1 MRKRGDPYLDTTH
14 TLWFDVSFP
23 LTDDF
28 GPCMQ
33 IAKEINIAVLEL
45 DNDFPCE
52 NLCVVVKVS
61 DYAEKMRCF
70 MYLSLYVCLLCLLLL
85 LRISQVPRL
94 HYCCAEIELLIGSTP
109 LSYKP
114 PYLTACT
121 LTTTVKWKMVSW
133 SVNIVV
139 SSLYLGRPNRS
150 RVSWERNSNL
160 FESSS

>member
-1 MRKRGDPYLDTTH
+1 
-14 TLWFDVSFP
+14 
-23 LTDDF
+23 
-28 GPCMQ
+28 MQ

-70 MYLSLYVCLLCLLLL
+70 MYLSLYVCQLCLLLL

-94 HYCCAEIELLIGSTP
+94 HYGCAEIELLIGSTP

-139 SSLYLGRPNRS
+139 SPLYLGRTDL
-150 RVSWERNSNL
+150 VSLENATL
-160 FESSS
+160 IYSSPQANFIAQVGGHSVKPLCHS